1 MRILVTGSS
10 GAVGSAT
17 IQALHPMMVLPKG
30 VELVGEPDRVIPF
43 DLMDGRDIRQVKHL
57 RQVIE
62 DTEPD
67 RILHLA
73 AVARFAD
80 ADADPERAYT
90 TNVIGTEV
98 VAQEAAYHS
107 IPLVYAS
114 TGSVY
119 MPVEQ
124 VPPITEDFQARGNS
138 VYGVSKYLGE
148 LMVRK
153 IRSPW
158 IILRYAHIYGSQK
171 LGKGLVGSFLERMN
185 RGLAPTLYGGWQSND
200 FTYIED
206 IAQANLKALTA
217 PWDAWNQVYNI
228 GTGEELTAEDAMD
241 TIAEVFDY
249 SGPIEHQG
257 SRSVDAQ
264 RFVYDVSKATERLGF
279 TAEYGFRQGLEDMR
293 EGMVPFE

>member
-17 IQALHPMMVLPKG
+17 LPLLK
-30 VELVGEPDRVIPF
+30 EPITY
-43 DLMDGRDIRQVKHL
+43 DLMDGRDIRNP
-57 RQVIE
+57 
-62 DTEPD
+62 TELAHAITDLNPH

-80 ADADPERAYT
+80 ADADPLRAYS
-90 TNVIGTEV
+90 TNVQGTEI
-98 VAQEAAYHS
+98 VAEAAERFS

-124 VPPITEDFQARGNS
+124 EPPITEEFTARGNS
-138 VYGVSKYLGE
+138 VYGVTKYLGE
-148 LMVRK
+148 LMVQK

-158 IILRYAHIYGSQK
+158 IILRYAHIYGHQK
-171 LGKGLVGSFLERMN
+171 AGKGLIGSFLDRIN
-185 RGLAPTLYGGWQSND
+185 RGLAPQLYGGKQSND
-200 FTYIED
+200 FTFIDD
-206 IAQANLKALTA
+206 IATANLRALTA

-228 GTGEELTAEDAMD
+228 GTGQELSAEMAVN
-241 TIAEVFDY
+241 TIADVFGYD
-249 SGPIEHQG
+249 GVIEHAA
-257 SRSVDAQ
+257 SRSVDAS

-279 TAEYGFRQGLEDMR
+279 TAEYSFREGLEAMHAT
-293 EGMVPFE
+293 

>member
-10 GAVGSAT
+10 GAVGTAT
-17 IQALHPMMVLPKG
+17 VPLLDEVLPYDI
-30 VELVGEPDRVIPF
+30 L
-43 DLMDGRDIRQVKHL
+43 DGMDIRDAEMLEKALVQEGI
-57 RQVIE
+57 Q
-62 DTEPD
+62 

-80 ADADPERAYT
+80 ADADPMRAYS
-90 TNVIGTEV
+90 TNVLGTEV
-98 VAQEAAYHS
+98 VAQQAERFS

-124 VPPITEDFQARGNS
+124 VPPITEEFQARGNS

-185 RGLAPTLYGGWQSND
+185 RGLAPTLYGGRQSND

-206 IAQANLKALTA
+206 IARANLAALTA

-228 GTGEELTAEDAMD
+228 GTGEEISAETAMD
-241 TIAEVFDY
+241 TIAAVFGY
-249 SGPIEHQG
+249 EGPIEHQS
-257 SRSVDAQ
+257 SRTVDAS
-264 RFVYDVSKATERLGF
+264 RFVYDVSKAEQRLGF
-279 TAEYGFRQGLEDMR
+279 TAEYGFRQGLERMR
-293 EGMVPFE
+293 DEQTA

>member
-1 MRILVTGSS
+1 MQTILVTGSA
-10 GAVGSAT
+10 GAVGTAT
-17 IQALHPMMVLPKG
+17 LAQKSPHPLAPYDI
-30 VELVGEPDRVIPF
+30 L
-43 DLMDGRDIRQVKHL
+43 DGRDIRDAEMLSKC
-57 RQVIE
+57 IE
-62 DTEPD
+62 EWDVG

-80 ADADPERAYT
+80 ADSDPMRAYS
-90 TNVIGTEV
+90 TNVLGTEV
-98 VAQEAAYHS
+98 VAQQAERFS

-124 VPPITEDFQARGNS
+124 VPPITEEFQARGNS

-185 RGLAPTLYGGWQSND
+185 RGLAPTLYGGRQSND

-206 IAQANLKALTA
+206 IARANLKALTA

-228 GTGEELTAEDAMD
+228 GTGEEITAETAME
-241 TIAEVFDY
+241 TIAEVFGY

-264 RFVYDVSKATERLGF
+264 RFVYDVSRATERLGF
-279 TAEYGFRQGLEDMR
+279 TAEYGFRQGLEAMKNAT
-293 EGMVPFE
+293 

>member
-17 IQALHPMMVLPKG
+17 LPVLKEAKHSYG
-30 VELVGEPDRVIPF
+30 LF
-43 DLMDGRDIRQVKHL
+43 DLMLGMDIRDVDQVARIFSDWK
-57 RQVIE
+57 
-62 DTEPD
+62 PD

-80 ADADPERAYT
+80 ADADPMRAYS
-90 TNVIGTEV
+90 TNVLGTEV
-98 VAQEAAYHS
+98 VAQQAERFS

-158 IILRYAHIYGSQK
+158 IILRYAHIYGHQK
-171 LGKGLVGSFLERMN
+171 AGKGLIGAFLDRMH
-185 RGLAPTLYGGWQSND
+185 RGLAPTLYGGKQSND
-200 FTYIED
+200 FTYIDD
-206 IAQANLKALTA
+206 IATANLKALTA

-228 GTGEELTAEDAMD
+228 GTGEELTAEDA
-241 TIAEVFDY
+241 VKQLSQVWGY
-249 SGPIEHQG
+249 QGPISHQP
-257 SRSVDAQ
+257 SRDVDAS
-264 RFVYDVSKATERLGF
+264 RFVYDVRKATERLGF
-279 TAEYGFRQGLEDMR
+279 TAEYSFKMGLEAMR
-293 EGMVPFE
+293 EAELPFER

>member
-10 GAVGSAT
+10 GAVGTAT
-17 IQALHPMMVLPKG
+17 LPLLGALKG
-30 VELVGEPDRVIPF
+30 FETFGDNHTVIPY
-43 DLMDGRDIRQVKHL
+43 DLMDARDIRN
-57 RQVIE
+57 RE
-62 DTEPD
+62 DLADALDGVD

-80 ADADPERAYT
+80 ADADPMRAYS
-90 TNVIGTEV
+90 TNVLGTEA
-98 VAQEAAYHS
+98 VAQQAERFS

-158 IILRYAHIYGSQK
+158 IILRYAHIYGHQK
-171 LGKGLVGSFLERMN
+171 AGKGLIGAFLDRMH
-185 RGLAPTLYGGWQSND
+185 RGLAPTLYGGKQSND
-200 FTYIED
+200 FTYIDD
-206 IAQANLKALTA
+206 IATANLKALTA

-228 GTGEELTAEDAMD
+228 GTGEELTAEDAVE
-241 TIAEVFDY
+241 ALSEVFDY
-249 SGPIEHQG
+249 RGPIEHLG
-257 SRSVDAQ
+257 SRAVDSQ
-264 RFVYDVSKATERLGF
+264 RFVYDIRKAQERLGF
-279 TAEYGFRQGLEDMR
+279 TAEYSFKMGLQAMR
-293 EGMVPFE
+293 EAELPFER

>member
-1 MRILVTGSS
+1 VRILVTGSS
-10 GAVGSAT
+10 GAVGTAT
-17 IQALHPMMVLPKG
+17 LPK
-30 VELVGEPDRVIPF
+30 LDIPYSDNEPISY
-43 DLMDGRDIRQVKHL
+43 DLMQRQDIRNREQL
-57 RQVIE
+57 DEVILKSKAE
-62 DTEPD
+62 

-80 ADADPERAYT
+80 ADADPMRAYS
-90 TNVIGTEV
+90 TNVLGTEV
-98 VAQEAAYHS
+98 VAQAAEHFS

-158 IILRYAHIYGSQK
+158 IILRYAHIYGHQK
-171 LGKGLVGSFLERMN
+171 AGKGLIGAFLDRVH
-185 RGLAPTLYGGWQSND
+185 RGLAPTLYGGKQSND
-200 FTYIED
+200 FTYIDD
-206 IAQANLKALTA
+206 IATANLKALTA

-228 GTGEELTAEDAMD
+228 GTGEEITAEDAVE
-241 TIAEVFDY
+241 ALSEVFDY
-249 SGPIEHQG
+249 RGPIEHLG
-257 SRSVDAQ
+257 SRAVDSQ
-264 RFVYDVSKATERLGF
+264 RFVYDVRKATERLGF
-279 TAEYGFRQGLEDMR
+279 TAEYSFKMGLQAMR
-293 EGMVPFE
+293 EAELPFER

>member
-17 IQALHPMMVLPKG
+17 VPLI
-30 VELVGEPDRVIPF
+30 EPD
-43 DLMDGRDIRQVKHL
+43 DLIRYDILDQLADIRNPAELARRIGDYQ
-57 RQVIE
+57 
-62 DTEPD
+62 PD

-80 ADADPERAYT
+80 ADSDPLRAYS
-90 TNVIGTEV
+90 TNVQGTEV
-98 VAQEAAYHS
+98 VAEAAERFS

-124 VPPITEDFQARGNS
+124 IPPITEDFTARGNS
-138 VYGVSKYLGE
+138 VYGVTKYLGE

-158 IILRYAHIYGSQK
+158 IILRYAHIYGHQK
-171 LGKGLVGSFLERMN
+171 MGKGLIGSFLDRMN
-185 RGLAPTLYGGWQSND
+185 RGLAPVLYGGRQSND
-200 FTYIED
+200 FTYIDD
-206 IAQANLKALTA
+206 IATANLKALTA

-228 GTGEELTAEDAMD
+228 GTGEEISAEDAVTQMAD
-241 TIAEVFDY
+241 VFGY
-249 SGPIEHQG
+249 KGPVEHRP
-257 SRSVDAQ
+257 SRDVDAS
-264 RFVYDVSKATERLGF
+264 RFVYDVRKATERLGF
-279 TAEYGFRQGLEDMR
+279 TAEHSFRMGLEQMA
-293 EGMVPFE
+293 EGMVPFD

>member
-1 MRILVTGSS
+1 VRILVTGSS
-10 GAVGSAT
+10 GAVGTAT
-17 IQALHPMMVLPKG
+17 VPLLEAANHQVDGYDVL
-30 VELVGEPDRVIPF
+30 DHA
-43 DLMDGRDIRQVKHL
+43 DIRDGVQL
-57 RQVIE
+57 ARRLESGQI
-62 DTEPD
+62 D

-80 ADADPERAYT
+80 ADADPLRAYG
-90 TNVIGTEV
+90 TNVLGTEV
-98 VAQEAAYHS
+98 VAQTAQRFS

-158 IILRYAHIYGSQK
+158 IILRYAHIYGHQK
-171 LGKGLVGSFLERMN
+171 AGKGLIGAFLDRVS
-185 RGLAPTLYGGWQSND
+185 RGLAPTLYGGKQSND

-206 IAQANLKALTA
+206 IATANLKALTA

-228 GTGEELTAEDAMD
+228 GTGEEITAEDAVE
-241 TIAEVFDY
+241 ALSEVFDY
-249 SGPIEHQG
+249 RGPIEHLG
-257 SRSVDAQ
+257 SRAVDSQ
-264 RFVYDVSKATERLGF
+264 RFVYDVRKATERLGF
-279 TAEYGFRQGLEDMR
+279 TAEYSFKQGLKEMR
-293 EGMVPFE
+293 DADLPFHP

>member
-17 IQALHPMMVLPKG
+17 VSLLAPSRVPFSVEDYPHEVVFYDLMNHQDIRDSEQLAACIQARNV
-30 VELVGEPDRVIPF
+30 
-43 DLMDGRDIRQVKHL
+43 
-57 RQVIE
+57 
-62 DTEPD
+62 D

-80 ADADPERAYT
+80 ADADPMRAYS
-90 TNVIGTEV
+90 TNVLGTEV
-98 VAQEAAYHS
+98 VAQQAERFS

-158 IILRYAHIYGSQK
+158 IILRYAHIYGHQK
-171 LGKGLVGSFLERMN
+171 AGKGLIGAFLDRMN
-185 RGLAPTLYGGWQSND
+185 RGLAPVLYGGRQSND
-200 FTYIED
+200 FTYIDD
-206 IAQANLKALTA
+206 IATANLKALTA

-228 GTGEELTAEDAMD
+228 GTGEELTAEDAVKQLSQVWGY
-241 TIAEVFDY
+241 E
-249 SGPIEHQG
+249 GPISHEP
-257 SRSVDAQ
+257 SRDVDAS
-264 RFVYDVSKATERLGF
+264 RFVYDVRKATERLGF
-279 TAEYGFRQGLEDMR
+279 TAEYSFKMGLEAMR
-293 EGMVPFE
+293 EAELPFER

>member
-17 IQALHPMMVLPKG
+17 LPLLGGQPIPG
-30 VELVGEPDRVIPF
+30 VSTVVFGQEHEAITF
-43 DLMDGRDIRQVKHL
+43 DIMQGRDIRQIKHL

-62 DTEPD
+62 DQEPD

-80 ADADPERAYT
+80 ADSDPLRAYS
-90 TNVIGTEV
+90 TNVQGTEV
-98 VAQEAAYHS
+98 VAREAEYHS

-124 VPPITEDFQARGNS
+124 TPPITEDFQARGNS

-158 IILRYAHIYGSQK
+158 IILRYAHIYGHQK
-171 LGKGLVGSFLERMN
+171 MGKGLIGSFLDRMN
-185 RGLAPTLYGGWQSND
+185 RGLAPVLYGGRQSND

-206 IAQANLKALTA
+206 IATANLKALTA

-228 GTGEELTAEDAMD
+228 GTGEEITAEDAVTQMAD
-241 TIAEVFDY
+241 VFGY
-249 SGPIEHQG
+249 RGPISHNP
-257 SRSVDAQ
+257 SRTVDAS
-264 RFVYDVSKATERLGF
+264 RFVYDVRKATERLGF
-279 TAEYGFRQGLEDMR
+279 TAEYSFKMGLEAMA
-293 EGMVPFE
+293 ESMVPFS

>member
-1 MRILVTGSS
+1 
-10 GAVGSAT
+10 
-17 IQALHPMMVLPKG
+17 
-30 VELVGEPDRVIPF
+30 
-43 DLMDGRDIRQVKHL
+43 MDGLDIRDGKQLGEILEKNS
-57 RQVIE
+57 IG
-62 DTEPD
+62 

-80 ADADPERAYT
+80 ADADPMRAYS
-90 TNVIGTEV
+90 TNVLGTEV
-98 VAQEAAYHS
+98 VAQAAEHFS

-158 IILRYAHIYGSQK
+158 IILRYAHIYGHQK
-171 LGKGLVGSFLERMN
+171 AGKGLIGAFLDRVS
-185 RGLAPTLYGGWQSND
+185 RGLAPTLYGGKQSND
-200 FTYIED
+200 FTYIDD
-206 IAQANLKALTA
+206 IATANLKALTA

-228 GTGEELTAEDAMD
+228 GTGEELTAEDAVE
-241 TIAEVFDY
+241 ALSEVFDY
-249 SGPIEHQG
+249 RGPIEYLG
-257 SRSVDAQ
+257 SRAVDSQ
-264 RFVYDVSKATERLGF
+264 RFVYDVRKATERLGF
-279 TAEYGFRQGLEDMR
+279 TAEYSFRMGLEAMR
-293 EGMVPFE
+293 EQELPFDDGIVGRTKDGWVSER

>member
-10 GAVGSAT
+10 GAVGTAT
-17 IQALHPMMVLPKG
+17 VPLLRPVIGKDA
-30 VELVGEPDRVIPF
+30 VIPYDVLDGMDIRNRDHL
-43 DLMDGRDIRQVKHL
+43 DLMLEGGNV
-57 RQVIE
+57 
-62 DTEPD
+62 D

-80 ADADPERAYT
+80 ADADPMRAYS
-90 TNVIGTEV
+90 TNVLGTEV
-98 VAQEAAYHS
+98 VAQAAEHFS

-158 IILRYAHIYGSQK
+158 IILRYAHIYGHQK
-171 LGKGLVGSFLERMN
+171 AGKGLIGAFLDRMN
-185 RGLAPTLYGGWQSND
+185 RGLAPVLYGGRQSND
-200 FTYIED
+200 FTYIDD
-206 IAQANLKALTA
+206 IATANLKALTA

-228 GTGEELTAEDAMD
+228 GTGEEITAEDAVE
-241 TIAEVFDY
+241 ALSEVFDY
-249 SGPIEHQG
+249 RGPIEHLG
-257 SRSVDAQ
+257 SRAVDSQ
-264 RFVYDVSKATERLGF
+264 RFVYDVRKATERLGF
-279 TAEYGFRQGLEDMR
+279 TAEYSFKMGLEAMR
-293 EGMVPFE
+293 EAELPFS